1 MDYYNLIEA
10 ILFGFFHA
18 GLVYKDCITVQIFLR
33 STIKTEFMFT
43 DFLTPVDLMTYYTI
57 AEEIEQEK
65 IDRIERTKKEQ
76 YTK

>member
-1 MDYYNLIEA
+1 
-10 ILFGFFHA
+10 
-18 GLVYKDCITVQIFLR
+18 
-33 STIKTEFMFT
+33 MFT